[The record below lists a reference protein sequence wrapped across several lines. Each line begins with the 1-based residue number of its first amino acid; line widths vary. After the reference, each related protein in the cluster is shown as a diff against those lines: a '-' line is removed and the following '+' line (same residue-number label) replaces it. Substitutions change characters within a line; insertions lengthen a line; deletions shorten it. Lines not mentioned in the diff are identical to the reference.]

1 MIIFCAAFLAV
12 FSGCAFFSEKKTINI
27 SNQQTEDSS
36 QQTEDSNQQTEDSSQ
51 QTEDS
56 NQQTEDSSQQT
67 EDSKQDAVT
76 SNQETENS
84 NQSSVISNQ
93 EKENTETNDKQT
105 EIKNTAKIIERFVS
119 WGFKKSSGRKID
131 TIIIHSSYDALGS
144 EPFSVSGL
152 INEYKQ
158 YGVAAH
164 YLIDREGKIYQLV
177 ADKNIAYHAGESKVP
192 DGRTGVNTFS
202 IGIEMM
208 NTEDGKYT
216 SDQYNA
222 LNSLIVTLKNR
233 YSIKYI
239 LGHKDIAPG
248 RKTDPWGFD
257 FSKIK

>member
-1 MIIFCAAFLAV
+1 MKKILIIITSVLFVAV
-12 FSGCAFFSEKKTINI
+12 FSGCAFLTEKKKVSIN
-27 SNQQTEDSS
+27 NQSSVDGIQNTAEDEQETEDNS
-36 QQTEDSNQQTEDSSQ
+36 QQAADSIQNTADSEQRAED
-51 QTEDS
+51 
-56 NQQTEDSSQQT
+56 
-67 EDSKQDAVT
+67 

-84 NQSSVISNQ
+84 NQSSVVSNQ
-93 EKENTETNDKQT
+93 EKENTEIDDKQAET
-105 EIKNTAKIIERFVS
+105 KNAGKIVEKFVS
-119 WGFKKSSGRKID
+119 WGFEKSSGRKID
-131 TIIIHSSYDALGS
+131 TIVVHSSYDALGS

-152 INEYKQ
+152 LNEYKQ

-192 DGRTGVNTFS
+192 DGRTGVNAFS

-208 NTEDGKYT
+208 NTEDGKFT
-216 SDQYNA
+216 SEQYGA

-248 RKTDPWGFD
+248 RKTDPWNMEWNKVD
-257 FSKIK
+257 K